1 MSNNKIISLKNV
13 QFISI
18 IIQCSKSIV
27 KKKNIIIFNLT
38 SKKYIDLIQKIQ
50 RNENFINADFDTYF
64 LFNIFYIYYKYVIYI
79 YFFLRIYL
87 NTLRISHEIRVKK
100 NKLNF

>member
-1 MSNNKIISLKNV
+1 MSNNKIISLQNV

-38 SKKYIDLIQKIQ
+38 SKKYINLIQKIQ

-79 YFFLRIYL
+79 FLRIYL